1 MQPAEPARRSL
12 IPPVIVAP
20 AAPQSAL
27 VIGAAVAATVIV
39 LYVGQ
44 SLLIPMALA
53 ALLAFA
59 LEPLARRLRRLGL
72 GRITSTVVVVTLT
85 LSMIGGFGYVVG
97 TQVYRLAERIPLYK
111 SNIEQKIRSA
121 RSGESTQS
129 VLDKASTA
137 LRELQEEIE
146 EAPAGDQ
153 PKTAGASRRREI
165 VAVQMQEAEQS
176 PLQFA
181 RELLKPIVAP
191 VGMVGLVIVLLI
203 IMLLEHADLRDR
215 MIRLFGGRDLTLTTN
230 AMSEAGE
237 RVSRYLLM
245 QLLVNV
251 SYGLPIGIGLY
262 LIGVPNAPLWGLLA
276 MVLRFIPY
284 IGPLIAMVFPMTL
297 SLAVDPG
304 WSMLLWTI
312 GLFVLVEVISNNIVE
327 PWLYGSSTGIS
338 AVAIIVAAI
347 FWTTLW
353 GPAGLLLSTPLTV
366 CLVVLGRYV
375 PQLRFL
381 DVLLGRSPALSE
393 SERFYQ
399 RMLAD
404 DVFEGLEVAIGNVSG
419 NETGRPAHEVVLPAL
434 QLAESDRR
442 RDALPRDRAEAVGA
456 NTLQVLAQLRELG
469 DDVSVAAA
477 GEAPTAPVTWR
488 AGAVL
493 CVGRRS
499 SLDAAAAQLLAQV
512 LGQRGIVARTPPGGT
527 LSMDAV
533 EQMFVEDPPELVV
546 VVHLS
551 ECAVA
556 QAQHACKRIKRHSN
570 AAVLLAFFD
579 AAADLTV
586 PPSTASLH
594 AQGICAGTT
603 RSFDETLEWIDERAR
618 AAIAL
623 PMMAAPDVPREQ
635 ERIDALIASG
645 LLDTEPES
653 RFDAITAS
661 LREAFD
667 VPIALISLVDGQ
679 RQFWKSASDP
689 QSLCGARESPRSTS
703 ICGHVVSANEVMVV
717 PDTYLDARFA
727 NNPFL
732 RERGIRFYAGA
743 PLRAANGLAIGT
755 VCVLGKTPRQVS
767 RSERHLL
774 EMTASRVMQEIAEVG
789 RSGVRLNRWWQ
800 QWRVERPSI
809 QLRCRCTADCRSVSH
824 QNSRAISSQ

>member
-1 MQPAEPARRSL
+1 M
-12 IPPVIVAP
+12 VAP
-20 AAPQSAL
+20 AAPHSPL
-27 VIGAAVAATVIV
+27 VIGAAVAATVFV

-53 ALLAFA
+53 GLLAFA

-72 GRITSTVVVVTLT
+72 GRIGAAVVVVTLT
-85 LSMIGGFGYVVG
+85 LSVVAGFGYVVG
-97 TQVYRLAERIPLYK
+97 TQVYRLAERIPSYK
-111 SNIEQKIRSA
+111 SSIEQKIRSA
-121 RSGESTQS
+121 RSAGSTQR

-137 LRELQEEIE
+137 LRELQEEIDQ
-146 EAPAGDQ
+146 APAEDQ
-153 PKTAGASRRREI
+153 PRRAGGASRRREI
-165 VAVQMQEAEQS
+165 VAVQVQEPEQS

-181 RELLKPIVAP
+181 RELLRPIIAP
-191 VGMVGLVIVLLI
+191 VGMVGLVIVLLV

-237 RVSRYLLM
+237 RVSKYLLM

-251 SYGLPIGIGLY
+251 TYGLPIGIGLY

-297 SLAVDPG
+297 ALAVDPG

-312 GLFVLVEVISNNIVE
+312 GLFVVVELISNNIVE

-381 DVLLGRSPALSE
+381 DVLLGRTPALSE

-404 DVFEGLEVAIGNVSG
+404 DVFEGLEVAIGTASG
-419 NETGRPAHEVVLPAL
+419 NEPGRPAHEVMLPAL
-434 QLAESDRR
+434 QLAEADRR
-442 RDALPRDRAEAVGA
+442 RNALPRERAEAVGA
-456 NTLQVLAQLRELG
+456 NTLQVLAQLRDLG
-469 DDVSVAAA
+469 DDVNVAA
-477 GEAPTAPVTWR
+477 GDAPAAPVTWS

-512 LGQRGIVARTPPGGT
+512 LGQRGITARTPPGVA
-527 LSMDAV
+527 LSNDVV
-533 EQMFVEDPPELVV
+533 EQMFADSPPELVV
-546 VVHLS
+546 LVHLS

-556 QAQHACKRIKRHSN
+556 QAQHACKRIKRHTD
-570 AAVLLAFFD
+570 APVLLAFFD
-579 AAADLTV
+579 AAADLNV
-586 PPSTASLH
+586 PPAAASVH
-594 AQGICAGTT
+594 AQGTCAGIA
-603 RSFDETLEWIDERAR
+603 RSLDEAVAWVDERAR

-623 PMMAAPDVPREQ
+623 PMVAAPDVPREQ
-635 ERIDALIASG
+635 ERIEALMASG
-645 LLDTEPES
+645 LLDSEPEP

-689 QSLCGARESPRSTS
+689 QALCGARESPRSTS

-717 PDTYLDARFA
+717 PDTLLDARFA
-727 NNPFL
+727 NNPFV

-774 EMTASRVMQEIAEVG
+774 QVTARQVMQEIAEVG
-789 RSGVRLNRWWQ
+789 RSG
-800 QWRVERPSI
+800 
-809 QLRCRCTADCRSVSH
+809 RSAEPVV
-824 QNSRAISSQ
+824 AELAG